1 MKRFVLALMCMLL
14 LPLPVLAEY
23 VYVTD
28 SLSATFR
35 TGPGNDHKIIKMVRS
50 GEKLLVLEKQ
60 EAWTR
65 VQLTASGT
73 EGWMLNQWLTEDVP
87 KGIQLEALQ
96 KKYEALLAKHSSLK
110 QDCNV
115 LVEENK
121 SLKSDLTI
129 CNQKENSLRKD
140 YDELKSGS
148 AQFLELK
155 DAYAKTKSN
164 LDAKIQECDTL
175 NDQLTQKWILLLLT
189 GAGILLLG
197 IIMGFSSKQKRRS
210 SLLS

>member
-1 MKRFVLALMCMLL
+1 MKRFVLAAICIIL

-35 TGPGNDHKIIKMVRS
+35 TGPGNDHKILKMVRS
-50 GEKLLVLEKQ
+50 GEKLLVIEKQ
-60 EAWTR
+60 ESWTR
-65 VQLTASGT
+65 VQLPNGT

-87 KGIQLEALQ
+87 KGIQLEALE
-96 KKYEALLAKHSSLK
+96 KKYENLLAKHSSLK
-110 QDCNV
+110 QDCDV
-115 LVEENK
+115 LKQENK
-121 SLKSDLTI
+121 SLKSDLSI
-129 CNQKENSLRKD
+129 CNQNEGNLRKD

-155 DAYAKTKSN
+155 EKYTKTKAS
-164 LDAKIQECDTL
+164 LDEKIQECDTL
-175 NDQLTQKWILLLLT
+175 NDQLTEKLILALLT

-197 IIMGFSSKQKRRS
+197 IIIGFSSKQKRRS